1 MFHSG
6 FDPHT
11 SAFLVSVRGCGSF
24 SYVWLTDFQSNSVW
38 MFCISCHLGPETVQP
53 VISDHTNNS
62 ITVSWSRPNGN
73 VESFEVLL
81 NSSSNITRS
90 LPLDSSINS
99 YEFKDL
105 SAGKIY
111 TATVTT
117 KSGPFSEES
126 DVTTTATCE
135 YNYVLVSLVKKLF
148 LHSRRKFDHA
158 NDFFFR
164 SQSSRGY
171 HHEECDYKLHFY

>member
-1 MFHSG
+1 MFHLG

-11 SAFLVSVRGCGSF
+11 SAFLFSVKGCGSF
-24 SYVWLTDFQSNSVW
+24 SYVWLTDLQSNSVW

-53 VISDHTNNS
+53 VISDNTNSS

-81 NSSSNITRS
+81 NSSSSSTRS
-90 LPLDSSINS
+90 PPLDSSINS
-99 YEFKDL
+99 YEFKNL

-126 DVTTTATCE
+126 EVTFTATCE
-135 YNYVLVSLVKKLF
+135 YQKT
-148 LHSRRKFDHA
+148 HSQYKDVCIRKYGICLIISGFS
-158 NDFFFR
+158 N
-164 SQSSRGY
+164 
-171 HHEECDYKLHFY
+171 